1 MQKLVVLFGKYPR
14 QFWLMFW
21 GMLISTVGSSM
32 IWPFLMIYVSEKLAL
47 PLTLTASL
55 MTINSVAGLVFAFVA
70 GSITDKVG
78 RKWVMIIS
86 LLGNGLAYLV
96 MSKAGTLWQFAII
109 MALQGAFNPLYRV
122 GSDAML
128 ADLIPSEQRADAYS
142 LLRMSNNLGVAVGPA
157 IGGFIASSSYTI
169 AFYSAAAGLITYSI
183 LLLLRAKETLQPQD
197 KPDIEKPKERLGGYD
212 IVIKDKPFMLFNL
225 AFTLTTICAAV
236 VWTLLSVYSKNNFNI
251 PEKLYGFIPA
261 TNAIMVV
268 VFQYLVTQRTKKYKT
283 MPVIAVGALF
293 YAIGA
298 GSIAFGTGF
307 WGFWLSMV
315 ILTIGELIV
324 APTASTFV
332 ANLAPANM
340 RGRYM
345 SIYGLTWG
353 VATGIGPLMGGIL
366 SDTISPVATW
376 YGAGVS
382 GLISVFFFIWMYR
395 KYPRLGEPVSKTNFA
410 INGSASD
417 PAS

>member
-55 MTINSVAGLVFAFVA
+55 MTINAVAGLVFAFVA

-96 MSKAGTLWQFAII
+96 MSRAGTLWQFAII

-157 IGGFIASSSYTI
+157 IGGFIASASYTI

-183 LLLLRAKETLQPQD
+183 LLLLRAKETLQIQPQSE
-197 KPDIEKPKERLGGYD
+197 IEKPKERLGGYD

-236 VWTLLSVYSKNNFNI
+236 VWTLLSVYSKNNYNV

-283 MPVIAVGALF
+283 MPVLAVGALL

-332 ANLAPANM
+332 ANL
-340 RGRYM
+340 
-345 SIYGLTWG
+345 
-353 VATGIGPLMGGIL
+353 
-366 SDTISPVATW
+366 
-376 YGAGVS
+376 
-382 GLISVFFFIWMYR
+382 
-395 KYPRLGEPVSKTNFA
+395 
-410 INGSASD
+410 
-417 PAS
+417 